1 MRRKRL
7 LALSLSVAGF
17 ATLMLVGWV
26 YTASAAQGEE
36 EPDPGLY
43 NAAGVIT
50 LLRVHDLGTGF
61 GGGTDFLDGEVVIR
75 LDSQPGMAFGFQ
87 LRNDDDRPAREGMLA
102 LLRDAFNHD
111 WIVNI
116 DFWIVPGKTNG
127 RIIRVWLTK
136 PEVVEDR
143 VPVLR
148 R

>member
-17 ATLMLVGWV
+17 ASAMVVGVV
-26 YTASAAQGEE
+26 YNASTARAAG

-43 NAAGVIT
+43 NASGFIT
-50 LLRVHDLGTGF
+50 LLRVHDVGTGF
-61 GGGTDFLDGEVVIR
+61 GGSSDFLDGEVVIR

-102 LLRDAFNHD
+102 VLRDAFNHD

-116 DFWIVPGKTNG
+116 DFWLVPGKTNG

-136 PEVVEDR
+136 PEVVDE
-143 VPVLR
+143 VLR
-148 R
+148 